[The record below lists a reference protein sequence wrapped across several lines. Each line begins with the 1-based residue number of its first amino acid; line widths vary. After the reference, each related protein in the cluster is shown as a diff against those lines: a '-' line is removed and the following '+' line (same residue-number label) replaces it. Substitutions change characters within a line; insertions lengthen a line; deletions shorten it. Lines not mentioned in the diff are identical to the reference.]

1 MEENQ
6 ESSAFWHFTRDLIT
20 QLTRDRPPED
30 EASSRCFQ
38 VPTGKYVV
46 QEGPNKGKK
55 FSKQYCCHYCSQS
68 RRKEVKNDGTP
79 GNKAPRTSY
88 SCIAHPKIYM
98 CRKGKGTCWEEHLAD
113 QSLGKGDHTASLD
126 I

>member
-1 MEENQ
+1 LR
-6 ESSAFWHFTRDLIT
+6 F
-20 QLTRDRPPED
+20 
-30 EASSRCFQ
+30 EARGWRIEARGLFEARGLRGALKARGSRLEAR
-38 VPTGKYVV
+38 GSRLEV
-46 QEGPNKGKK
+46 QEDPNKGKK
-55 FSKQYCCHYCSQS
+55 FSKQYCCHYCLLG
-68 RRKEVKNDGTP
+68 RKKEVKNDGTP

-113 QSLGKGDHTASLD
+113 QTLGKGDHTASLD

>member
-1 MEENQ
+1 MQEN
-6 ESSAFWHFTRDLIT
+6 
-20 QLTRDRPPED
+20 
-30 EASSRCFQ
+30 
-38 VPTGKYVV
+38 
-46 QEGPNKGKK
+46 PNKGKK
-55 FSKQYCCHYCSQS
+55 FSKQYCCHYCSLG
-68 RRKEVKNDGTP
+68 RKKEVKNDGTP

-113 QSLGKGDHTASLD
+113 QTLGKGDHTASLD